1 MMGALDVG
9 IYIWIVFL
17 ICFEARILGKL
28 EDILFL
34 LKKK

>member
-9 IYIWIVFL
+9 IYIGMVVL
-17 ICFEARILGKL
+17 IYFEARILGTL